1 VSDVR
6 VLYTA
11 GVGRSGSTLLGNVLG
26 EYEGIFSTGELH
38 LLFKALVRDTGCG
51 CGERVARCPV
61 WSAVLDDL
69 RSSGAWDGDP
79 ATVRRWQRGEA
90 RVVHTPRILRRVRGD
105 RPSGRPALDAY
116 RELLAALYAS
126 IARVTGARA
135 IADSSKTP
143 ADAALLP
150 ALRGVDPLLVHLVR
164 DPRAVAY
171 SHSKVR
177 PTLDAHRGQEV
188 MHRSGPVRLS
198 ARWVGVNLVTDR
210 VRARY
215 GDARSVLLPYER
227 FAASPRTTVEDLV
240 RLVDVAPE
248 PSPFTADDVVV
259 LGTNHNVWGN
269 RNRFVTGPVTVRPD
283 DDWRREYPPSRRA
296 LVTSLCLPTLGRYG
310 YSARWGASAS
320 EVVGAGS

>member
-1 VSDVR
+1 P
-6 VLYTA
+6 A
-11 GVGRSGSTLLGNVLG
+11 K
-26 EYEGIFSTGELH
+26 E
-38 LLFKALVRDTGCG
+38 
-51 CGERVARCPV
+51 CPV
-61 WSAVLDDL
+61 WGGLQAS
-69 RSSGAWDGDP
+69 P
-79 ATVRRWQRGEA
+79 Q
-90 RVVHTPRILRRVRGD
+90 
-105 RPSGRPALDAY
+105 ALEGWTHEGLALA
-116 RELLAALYAS
+116 LLEQ
-126 IARVTGARA
+126 ARA
-135 IADSSKTP
+135 AYAVMIDSSKTP
-143 ADAALLP
+143 WRQALAP
-150 ALRGVDPLLVHLVR
+150 FRLRRDLGDRFMLVHLVR

-177 PTLDAHRGQEV
+177 PTLDAHRGQEM

-227 FAASPRTTVEDLV
+227 FASSPRTTAEDLV
-240 RLVDVAPE
+240 RLGDVAPE